1 MRCRWRRWRNHWA
14 SIKWERPVAGTP
26 STGLILIFILSS
38 SNSNNSNHHRAK
50 PRPRTHVT
58 HTATHI
64 HTATVTVIR
73 TSTNHPHRGRDGALQ
88 ASSWVK
94 VSCFQM
100 IPYARYEY
108 PHEFK
113 RTKIIFFFFFIRSW
127 NCPHTRNRNVSCAIF
142 ISKTINFDEIFD
154 ERNRTLIIR

>member
-1 MRCRWRRWRNHWA
+1 MGCGSERWWVITTPDIANICASCFLSRRVEHCRWRRWRNHWA

-38 SNSNNSNHHRAK
+38 SNSNNNNRHRAK

-64 HTATVTVIR
+64 HTATVTAIR
-73 TSTNHPHRGRDGALQ
+73 TNTNHPHRGRDGALQ

-94 VSCFQM
+94 VSYLLLVIVIKIELNRKRM
-100 IPYARYEY
+100 I
-108 PHEFK
+108 FK
-113 RTKIIFFFFFIRSW
+113 WWMISEA
-127 NCPHTRNRNVSCAIF
+127 NRDKYNG
-142 ISKTINFDEIFD
+142 
-154 ERNRTLIIR
+154 